1 MLIRI
6 ILFLLAIAGA
16 YILLGLMTGYCDYK
30 GPAKHPPK
38 RISDARTAPSTRVLV
53 VSAGDSLTQ
62 GTFSADRGPAPH
74 EIEPEGL

>member
-38 RISDARTAPSTRVLV
+38 EYLTRGRHPPLECWSYQPATA
-53 VSAGDSLTQ
+53 
-62 GTFSADRGPAPH
+62 
-74 EIEPEGL
+74 